1 MFNRF
6 IINSKMPLSRIKKWK
21 IQKSS
26 FTEGLCLF
34 LIAMMFIS
42 KISLKWTGVVPRSLP
57 PLIFQHGIHPYVN
70 FGINFLGG
78 FILFFIYYRKKER
91 PKVSPVYKFL
101 IFSLIGILSI
111 QTLFQIAMVNIT
123 YSVTMQLGGLIMA
136 IAVTAIYG
144 IFIPALLPLDRM
156 VYFTKRF
163 AVTLVFISLI
173 MLPVLWPFMFRGG
186 RFIGVFKH
194 IPHMVSASTFAFI
207 FFLPSVF
214 NYRAFTWKKNNILNI
229 LALGLIFFA
238 VILTATKAALIT
250 CLIAVVGAILIYG
263 SKKKSVRMFKFFF
276 IGSIMTFLFTVGP
289 SVANFAY
296 DVATGQKGFGMR
308 PAQDGIE
315 SRMEEIHRGWGLFQE
330 SPIFGKGILYKF
342 MNAKG
347 VDVQGYN
354 SFKDP
359 HNLFVS
365 AGVIAGWPF
374 LIFSVIAYLA
384 MIAGTIKG
392 LSSSNRNHQ
401 MVALF
406 LLSHLPVFLI
416 YHVHLSLGGLGDR
429 MYWMVF
435 GYLAL
440 YIPSSQKVTTYK
452 YKELSTPA

>member
-1 MFNRF
+1 MA
-6 IINSKMPLSRIKKWK
+6 LSRIKKWK
-21 IQKSS
+21 INKKN

-42 KISLKWTGVVPRSLP
+42 KISLKWTGVVPRTLSP
-57 PLIFQHGIHPYVN
+57 FIFQHGLHPFMN

-78 FILFFIYYRKKER
+78 FILLYIYFRKKER
-91 PKVSPVYKFL
+91 PKVSPTYKFL
-101 IFSLIGILSI
+101 IFSMIGILSI
-111 QTLFQIAMVNIT
+111 QTLFQIAVVNIT
-123 YSVTMQLGGLIMA
+123 YSVIMQLGGLIMA
-136 IAVTAIYG
+136 IAVTTIFG
-144 IFIPALLPLDRM
+144 VFIPALLPIDRM
-156 VYFTKRF
+156 VHFTKRF
-163 AVTLVFISLI
+163 VVILVFASLI
-173 MLPVLWPFMFRGG
+173 LLPALSPFMFRGG

-194 IPHMVSASTFAFI
+194 IPHMVSAATFAFI
-207 FFLPSVF
+207 YFLPSVF
-214 NYRAFTWKKNNILNI
+214 NYRSFTWKKNNILNI
-229 LALGLIFFA
+229 LALILIFFA

-263 SKKKSVRMFKFFF
+263 SKKRSVRMFKFFF
-276 IGSIMTFLFTVGP
+276 IGSILTFIFTVGP

-330 SPIFGKGILYKF
+330 SPAFGRGILYKF
-342 MNAKG
+342 MNAEG
-347 VDVQGYN
+347 VNVSGYN

-384 MIAGTIKG
+384 MVAGTIKG
-392 LSSSNRNHQ
+392 LASKNMNHQ
-401 MVALF
+401 MLALF

-416 YHVHLSLGGLGDR
+416 YHVHISLGGMGDR
-429 MYWMVF
+429 MYWLVF

-440 YIPSSQKVTTYK
+440 THKKSVYLTT
-452 YKELSTPA
+452 

>member
-1 MFNRF
+1 
-6 IINSKMPLSRIKKWK
+6 MPLSRIKKWK
-21 IQKSS
+21 IQRSS

-42 KISLKWTGVVPRSLP
+42 KISLKWTGVVPRSIP
-57 PLIFQHGIHPYVN
+57 PLIFQHGLHPYVN

-78 FILFFIYYRKKER
+78 FILFYIYFRKKNR

-101 IFSLIGILSI
+101 IFSMLGILSI

-123 YSVTMQLGGLIMA
+123 YSATMQLGGLIMA
-136 IAVTAIYG
+136 IAVTSIYG
-144 IFIPALLPLDRM
+144 VFIPALLPLDRM

-173 MLPVLWPFMFRGG
+173 LLPVLSPFMFRGG

-214 NYRAFTWKKNNILNI
+214 NYRSFTWKKNNILNI
-229 LALGLIFFA
+229 IGLILIFFA

-250 CLIAVVGAILIYG
+250 CLISVFGAILIYG
-263 SKKKSVRMFKFFF
+263 SKKRSVRMFKFFF
-276 IGSIMTFLFTVGP
+276 IGSLTTFLVTVGP

-315 SRMEEIHRGWGLFQE
+315 SRLEEIHRGWGLFQQ
-330 SPIFGKGILYKF
+330 SPTFGQGILYKF
-342 MNAKG
+342 MNAEG

-374 LIFSVIAYLA
+374 LIFSVLAYLA
-384 MIAGTIKG
+384 MVAGTLKG
-392 LSSSNRNHQ
+392 LANHNLNHQ
-401 MVALF
+401 MMALF

-429 MYWMVF
+429 MYWLVF

-440 YIPSSQKVTTYK
+440 HSHAKSSLSPSNHKVIT
-452 YKELSTPA
+452 TPA

>member
-1 MFNRF
+1 
-6 IINSKMPLSRIKKWK
+6 MPLSRFQKFKM
-21 IQKSS
+21 QKST

-42 KISLKWTGVVPRSLP
+42 KISLKWTGVVPRSIP
-57 PLIFQHGIHPYVN
+57 PLIFQHGLHPYIN

-78 FILFFIYYRKKER
+78 FILFFIYFRKKHR
-91 PKVSPVYKFL
+91 PSVSKTYKFL
-101 IFSLIGILSI
+101 IFSMLAILSI

-123 YSVTMQLGGLIMA
+123 YSMTMQLGGLIMA

-156 VYFTKRF
+156 VHFTKRF

-173 MLPVLWPFMFRGG
+173 LLPVLSPYMFRGG

-214 NYRAFTWKKNNILNI
+214 NYRSFTWKKNNILNI
-229 LALGLIFFA
+229 LALILIFFA

-250 CLIAVVGAILIYG
+250 CLISVGGAILIYG

-276 IGSIMTFLFTVGP
+276 IGSILTFLVTVGP

-330 SPIFGKGILYKF
+330 SPAFGKGILYKF
-342 MNAKG
+342 MNAEG

-374 LIFSVIAYLA
+374 LIFSVFAYLA
-384 MIAGTIKG
+384 MIAGTLRG
-392 LSSSNRNHQ
+392 LASHSLNQQ
-401 MVALF
+401 MMALF

-429 MYWMVF
+429 MYWLVF

-440 YIPSSQKVTTYK
+440 NLPQKSPVTHRNQ
-452 YKELSTPA
+452 EMVPALT

>member
-1 MFNRF
+1 MA
-6 IINSKMPLSRIKKWK
+6 LSRFKKMK
-21 IQKSS
+21 FNKRN

-42 KISLKWTGVVPRSLP
+42 KISLKWTGVVPRTLTP
-57 PLIFQHGIHPYVN
+57 FIFQHGLHPYMN

-78 FILFFIYYRKKER
+78 FVLLYIYFRKKER
-91 PKVSPVYKFL
+91 PKVSPTYKFL
-101 IFSLIGILSI
+101 IFSMIGILSI
-111 QTLFQIAMVNIT
+111 QTLFQIAVVNIT
-123 YSVTMQLGGLIMA
+123 YSMTMQLGGLIMA
-136 IAVTAIYG
+136 IAVTTIYG
-144 IFIPALLPLDRM
+144 VFIPALLPIDRM
-156 VYFTKRF
+156 VHFTKRF
-163 AVTLVFISLI
+163 VVILVFASLI
-173 MLPVLWPFMFRGG
+173 LLPVLSPFMFRGG

-207 FFLPSVF
+207 YFLPSVF
-214 NYRAFTWKKNNILNI
+214 NYRSFTWKKNNILNI
-229 LALGLIFFA
+229 LALILIFFA

-276 IGSIMTFLFTVGP
+276 IGSILTFIITVGP

-330 SPIFGKGILYKF
+330 SPAFGRGILYKF
-342 MNAKG
+342 MNAEG
-347 VDVQGYN
+347 VDVGGYN

-374 LIFSVIAYLA
+374 MIFSVFAYLA
-384 MIAGTIKG
+384 MVGGTIKG
-392 LSSSNRNHQ
+392 LASKNLNHQ
-401 MVALF
+401 MMALF

-416 YHVHLSLGGLGDR
+416 YHVHISLGGMGDR
-429 MYWMVF
+429 MYWLVF

-440 YIPSSQKVTTYK
+440 NHKKSTDITT
-452 YKELSTPA
+452 

>member
-1 MFNRF
+1 M
-6 IINSKMPLSRIKKWK
+6 
-21 IQKSS
+21 
-26 FTEGLCLF
+26 F

-42 KISLKWTGVVPRSLP
+42 KLSFKWTGVMPRSIP
-57 PLIFQHGIHPYVN
+57 PFIFQHGLHPFIN

-78 FILFFIYYRKKER
+78 FILFFIYFRKKER

-101 IFSLIGILSI
+101 IFSMLAILSI
-111 QTLFQIAMVNIT
+111 QTLFQIAMVNVT
-123 YSVTMQLGGLIMA
+123 QSVTMQLGGLIMA
-136 IAVTAIYG
+136 FAVTCIYG
-144 IFIPALLPLDRM
+144 VFIPALLPLDRM
-156 VYFTKRF
+156 VYFTKRL
-163 AVTLVFISLI
+163 AVITVFVSLI
-173 MLPVLWPFMFRGG
+173 LLPVLFPFMFRGG

-214 NYRAFTWKKNNILNI
+214 NYRSFTWKKNNFLNI
-229 LALGLIFFA
+229 LALCLIFFA

-250 CLIAVVGAILIYG
+250 CLLSVMGAILIYG

-276 IGSIMTFLFTVGP
+276 IGSVMTFMFTVGP

-315 SRMEEIHRGWGLFQE
+315 SRMEEITRGWGLFQE
-330 SPIFGKGILYKF
+330 SPAFGKGILYKF
-342 MNAKG
+342 MNADG
-347 VDVQGYN
+347 VDVKGYN

-374 LIFSVIAYLA
+374 LIFSVLAYLA
-384 MIAGTIKG
+384 MVAGTLKG
-392 LSSSNRNHQ
+392 LGSRNINQQ
-401 MVALF
+401 MMALF
-406 LLSHLPVFLI
+406 LLGHLPVFLI

-429 MYWMVF
+429 MYWLVF

-440 YIPSSQKVTTYK
+440 NPAFQTALSPQNHD
-452 YKELSTPA
+452 ELPAPA

>member
-1 MFNRF
+1 M
-6 IINSKMPLSRIKKWK
+6 SLSRFKKFTMN
-21 IQKSS
+21 KST

-34 LIAMMFIS
+34 MIGLMFIS
-42 KISLKWTGVVPRSLP
+42 KVSLKWTGVMPRSLP
-57 PLIFQHGIHPYVN
+57 PLIFQYGLHPFVN
-70 FGINFLGG
+70 FAINFSAG
-78 FILFFIYYRKKER
+78 FILLYIYFRKKDR
-91 PKVSPVYKFL
+91 PKVSKTYKFL
-101 IFSLIGILSI
+101 IFSMLAILSI
-111 QTLFQIAMVNIT
+111 QTLFQIAVVNIT
-123 YSVTMQLGGLIMA
+123 YSVIMQLGGLIMA
-136 IAVTAIYG
+136 IAVTCIYG
-144 IFIPALLPLDRM
+144 VFIPALLPIDRM

-163 AVTLVFISLI
+163 AVTIVFISLI
-173 MLPVLWPFMFRGG
+173 LLPVLWPFMFRGG
-186 RFIGVFKH
+186 RFIGLFKH

-214 NYRAFTWKKNNILNI
+214 NYRSFTWKKNNILNI
-229 LALGLIFFA
+229 LALILIFFA

-250 CLIAVVGAILIYG
+250 CLISVLGAILIYG

-315 SRMEEIHRGWGLFQE
+315 SRIEEIHRGWGLFQK
-330 SPIFGKGILYKF
+330 SPYFGQGILYKF
-342 MNAKG
+342 MNAEG
-347 VDVQGYN
+347 VDVKGYN

-374 LIFSVIAYLA
+374 LVFSVIAYLA
-384 MIAGTIKG
+384 MVAGTLKG
-392 LSSSNRNHQ
+392 LANHNLNHQ
-401 MVALF
+401 MMALF

-416 YHVHLSLGGLGDR
+416 YHVHISLGGMGDR
-429 MYWMVF
+429 MYWMIF

-440 YIPSSQKVTTYK
+440 QFHPKSSVNTLNHTPTPSK
-452 YKELSTPA
+452 